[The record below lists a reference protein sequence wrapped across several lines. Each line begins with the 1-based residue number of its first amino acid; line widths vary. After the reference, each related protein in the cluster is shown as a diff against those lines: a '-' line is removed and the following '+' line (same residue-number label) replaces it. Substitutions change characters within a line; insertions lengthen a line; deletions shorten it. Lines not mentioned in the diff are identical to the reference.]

1 MKQLAYFFLPC
12 IIHCITRVSFT
23 WFTVIYSWV
32 KGCLTGVN
40 LAHVAKGSSDF
51 STFVYLDQL
60 ASTSLNEA
68 SNEVIEV
75 QNSSNSAE
83 MFGLNFFV
91 LPTNLFMLLINNFY
105 TDNCQIRFLLFVCVP
120 LVVEVSKITL
130 YTWELILFYLYFIY
144 MLGNYNNRLKMLELR
159 FLISKNAATKH

>member
-1 MKQLAYFFLPC
+1 M
-12 IIHCITRVSFT
+12 
-23 WFTVIYSWV
+23 
-32 KGCLTGVN
+32 
-40 LAHVAKGSSDF
+40 AKGSSDF
-51 STFVYLDQL
+51 STFAYLDQL

-130 YTWELILFYLYFIY
+130 YT
-144 MLGNYNNRLKMLELR
+144 
-159 FLISKNAATKH
+159 